1 MPCRAAAQDRRRSAG
16 GDVNLVNSLTRSRRG
31 ARCRPRQRGSS
42 SWSVRAVGRRP
53 FAALPAASS
62 SRGRHDVGPKPRG
75 AAPGYEVLATAGRWG
90 RLRNQRPV
98 TAPPATRPSSVRAY
112 VGRRQKPVAGRMPPL
127 SVPPPSARVTRN
139 DHCCAPSSVP
149 HGLSLG
155 ASPAPMSVRHRFCV
169 DRRSAKSRVYGV
181 GARVQAPPRLS
192 SARTSAS
199 SRSLDGASARTGP
212 QGSRDA
218 SSQVPSAV
226 ALSRHCCVH
235 PSVARSDSTG
245 QSETTSTRSL
255 LPAARSPP
263 TGEAVSSRPEPM
275 FSIDTRAPS
284 VGSTGVVGRED
295 SFGRSE
301 FAVHAPTKRI
311 RMPANSALDKPRPP
325 PGIVDVPTPSP
336 HPADNAAQ
344 PKRAVQLSA
353 RCDRS
358 ARYNTVTPRTREK
371 GQPHRT

>member
-16 GDVNLVNSLTRSRRG
+16 GDVNLANSLTRSRRG
-31 ARCRPRQRGSS
+31 ARCRPRQRGSP
-42 SWSVRAVGRRP
+42 SWSVKAVDPRP
-53 FAALPAASS
+53 FASPPAASS
-62 SRGRHDVGPKPRG
+62 SRGRHDVGPKPLS
-75 AAPGYEVLATAGRWG
+75 ADSGYEELATAGRRG
-90 RLRNQRPV
+90 RLRNQRLV
-98 TAPPATRPSSVRAY
+98 MAPPATRPSSMRAY

-181 GARVQAPPRLS
+181 GVTVQSPLPWRS

-199 SRSLDGASARTGP
+199 SRSLDDASARTGP

-218 SSQVPSAV
+218 NSQVPSAA

-255 LPAARSPP
+255 LPSARSPP

-275 FSIDTRAPS
+275 FSIDTSAPS
-284 VGSTGVVGRED
+284 VGSTAVVGRED
-295 SFGRSE
+295 SSDRSD

-311 RMPANSALDKPRPP
+311 RMPANSALDIARTP
-325 PGIVDVPTPSP
+325 PGFVDVPTPLS
-336 HPADNAAQ
+336 HPADNSAQ
-344 PKRAVQLSA
+344 QLDRAVQLKRTVRQKRAVQHCYGA
-353 RCDRS
+353 D
-358 ARYNTVTPRTREK
+358 
-371 GQPHRT
+371 Q